1 MLKVFNKPAL
11 FVGYPAVSYG
21 KWLVGHVFIIR
32 SNMHSSANQPLQE
45 SRKWEIRPESFWL
58 NWHFAE
64 IWYYRHLML
73 RLVRRDFL
81 IHHQQTVLGP
91 LWIVFQPMI
100 MLIMYMIVFEKAVGL
115 STDGVS
121 PALFYL
127 AGIILYNLFAES
139 FSGTSFT
146 FIQNAG
152 LFGKVYF
159 PRLIIPFAIVVM
171 NLIRFGIQF
180 GIFLALLLFIQPENV
195 FTLSFRWIPALIF
208 SVSVTALLGLGAG
221 LIFSILTAKYR
232 DLINI
237 IHLIARIMMFASP
250 IVYPISMVNESLRKW
265 IFLNPLSSLIEYFRF
280 GFLGAGTFEV
290 IHLFYSLFFA
300 VFLVGIGSM
309 LFNKFSNKLQDVI

>member
-1 MLKVFNKPAL
+1 MQP
-11 FVGYPAVSYG
+11 S
-21 KWLVGHVFIIR
+21 I
-32 SNMHSSANQPLQE
+32 NQPFQE
-45 SRKWEIRPESFWL
+45 LPEWEIRADSFWL
-58 NWHFAE
+58 KWHLAE

-91 LWIVFQPMI
+91 LWIIFQPVI
-100 MLIMYMIVFEKAVGL
+100 MLVMYTIIFEKAVGL

-121 PALFYL
+121 PTLFYL

-146 FIQNAG
+146 FIQNAS

-159 PRLIIPFAIVVM
+159 PRLIIPFAIVLM

-180 GIFLALLLFIQPENV
+180 GIFLVLVLFIQPEILFAYPV
-195 FTLSFRWIPALIF
+195 RWIPALLF
-208 SVSVTALLGLGAG
+208 SVAVTAMVGLGAG

-232 DLINI
+232 DLVNI

-250 IVYPISMVNESLRKW
+250 IIYPISMVNESLRKW
-265 IFLNPLSSLIEYFRF
+265 IYLNPLTSLIEYFRY
-280 GFLGAGTFEV
+280 GFLGVGTFDG
-290 IHLFYSLFFA
+290 IHLFYSLFSA
-300 VFLVGIGSM
+300 MLLVAIGSM
-309 LFNKFSNKLQDVI
+309 LFNKFSNRLQDVI

>member
-1 MLKVFNKPAL
+1 MVN
-11 FVGYPAVSYG
+11 G
-21 KWLVGHVFIIR
+21 WLGTSLLWNDV
-32 SNMHSSANQPLQE
+32 MHSTANQPLQE
-45 SRKWEIRPESFWL
+45 SPRWEIRPESFWL
-58 NWHFAE
+58 KWHFAE

-91 LWIVFQPMI
+91 LWIVFQPII
-100 MLIMYMIVFEKAVGL
+100 MLVMYVIVFEKAVGL

-127 AGIILYNLFAES
+127 AGIILYNLFAET

-146 FIQNAG
+146 FIQNAS

-159 PRLIIPFAIVVM
+159 PRLIIPFAITLM

-180 GIFLALLLFIQPENV
+180 GIFLILLVIIQPEIM
-195 FTLSFRWIPALIF
+195 FTFPLRWIPALIF
-208 SVSVTALLGLGAG
+208 SVSVTALLGLGTG

-232 DLINI
+232 DLVNV
-237 IHLIARIMMFASP
+237 IHLISRIMMFASP
-250 IVYPISMVNESLRKW
+250 IIYPISMVNESLRKW
-265 IFLNPLSSLIEYFRF
+265 IYLNPLASLIECFRF
-280 GFLGAGTFEV
+280 GFLGAGTFDAL
-290 IHLFYSLFFA
+290 HLFYSLLCA

-309 LFNKFSNKLQDVI
+309 LFNKFSNTLQDVI